1 MLNDKVYENIS
12 PRTLARWFMDDGG
25 MNGSHSHG
33 LQFHTQGFSHSEVI
47 KLCNTLNSRY
57 QFNA

>member
-1 MLNDKVYENIS
+1 
-12 PRTLARWFMDDGG
+12 